1 MGVAKTAGLPRPFD
15 EKNTADEQFFSKKRQ
30 KKCGEEIMT
39 DKNSAIDNN

>member
-1 MGVAKTAGLPRPFD
+1 VWPKLLGCHAHLTGK
-15 EKNTADEQFFSKKRQ
+15 KADEQFFSKKRQ